1 MSHVDVKYTGDM
13 QFVATAPTGHSVVI
27 DSSPDVGGKNSGVR
41 PMDLTLMAL
50 GGCTG
55 IDVVSIL
62 KKMRVKIDSFV
73 IDMDAERAPDHPK
86 IYTKIILNYRFTTSD
101 DVQDKISRAVH
112 LSQEKY
118 CSVSQ
123 MLVKSADIEARIVI
137 NGEIRE
143 VLGHG

>member
-1 MSHVDVKYTGDM
+1 MSHVEVKYTGDM
-13 QFVATAPTGHSVVI
+13 QFVATPPTGHSVVI
-27 DSSPDVGGKNSGVR
+27 DSSPEVGGKNSGVR

-62 KKMRVKIDSFV
+62 KKMRVSIDNFV
-73 IDMDAERAPDHPK
+73 MDMDAQRASEHPK
-86 IYTKIILNYRFTTSD
+86 VYTKIVLNYRFTTPD
-101 DVQDKISRAVH
+101 DVQEKISRAVH

-123 MLVKSADIEARIVI
+123 MLAKSAEIEARIFI
-137 NGEIRE
+137 NGELRE
-143 VLGHG
+143 VLNHG

>member
-1 MSHVDVKYTGDM
+1 MAQIDVKYTGDM

-27 DSSPDVGGKNSGVR
+27 DASPAVGGKNSGAR

-55 IDVVSIL
+55 IDVVSML
-62 KKMRVKIDSFV
+62 KKMRVNLEQFA
-73 IDMDAERAPDHPK
+73 MDIAGERAPDHPK
-86 IYTKIILNYRFTTSD
+86 IFTKIIVNYRFKTPD
-101 DVQDKISRAVH
+101 DARDKISRAVH

-123 MLVKSADIEARIVI
+123 MLNKSAVIEVRVFL
-137 NGEIRE
+137 NDDLVETFT
-143 VLGHG
+143 HG

>member
-62 KKMRVKIDSFV
+62 NKMRVKIDSFV
-73 IDMDAERAPDHPK
+73 IDMDAERAPEHPK

>member
-1 MSHVDVKYTGDM
+1 
-13 QFVATAPTGHSVVI
+13 
-27 DSSPDVGGKNSGVR
+27 
-41 PMDLTLMAL
+41 MDLTLMAL
-50 GGCTG
+50 AGCTG

-62 KKMRVKIDSFV
+62 RKMRVKVDNFV
-73 IDMDAERAPDHPK
+73 MDMDAERASEHPK
-86 IYTKIILNYRFTTSD
+86 IFTKIILNYRFTTFD

-123 MLVKSADIEARIVI
+123 MLVKSADIEARIFI
-137 NGEIRE
+137 NDEMKE

>member
-1 MSHVDVKYTGDM
+1 M

-62 KKMRVKIDSFV
+62 NKMRVKIDSFV